1 MGALG
6 CSWEILGSSLGVAR
20 GALGWPNAR
29 CGAKARKMK
38 AVEET
43 HEESEDRLAFEQN
56 HGQRSISDERLD
68 LLFGR
73 FLSLIQYRKCKT

>member
-1 MGALG
+1 M
-6 CSWEILGSSLGVAR
+6 WNGVC
-20 GALGWPNAR
+20 NS
-29 CGAKARKMK
+29 KAREMK
-38 AVEET
+38 AVEEA

-73 FLSLIQYRKCKT
+73 FLYLIQYRRCKT

>member
-1 MGALG
+1 V
-6 CSWEILGSSLGVAR
+6 WNGVC
-20 GALGWPNAR
+20 N
-29 CGAKARKMK
+29 AKARKMK

-73 FLSLIQYRKCKT
+73 FLYLIQYRRCKT